1 MQFSK
6 NSRVW
11 VYQSTTE
18 LSHEQTQQIQQ
29 QLNTFAQGWTAHNH
43 QLLAGA
49 QVKYD
54 RFLILVVD
62 ESQAGASG
70 CSIDKSVNFM
80 KQLEQQYG
88 ITLFDR
94 FNLAYHNGERIVST
108 SRNEFEELIKAGVI
122 TQDTFVFNNLVQTL
136 DELQTKWE
144 VPLKD
149 SWHMQL
155 FGRYLVA

>member
-1 MQFSK
+1 M
-6 NSRVW
+6 W
-11 VYQSTTE
+11 VYQSATE
-18 LSHEQTQQIQQ
+18 LSNEQTQQIQQ

-49 QVKYD
+49 QVKYN

-94 FNLAYHNGERIVST
+94 FNLAYRNGENIVSAP
-108 SRNEFEELIKAGVI
+108 RNEFEELIKAGVI
-122 TQDTFVFNNLVQTL
+122 TQDTMVFNNLVQTL
-136 DELQTKWE
+136 EELQTKWE

>member
-11 VYQSTTE
+11 VYQSTKE
-18 LSHEQTQQIQQ
+18 LTNEQTQQIQQ
-29 QLNTFAQGWTAHNH
+29 QLNAFAQSWTAHNR

-49 QVKYD
+49 QVKYN

-80 KQLEQQYG
+80 KQLEQQYN
-88 ITLFDR
+88 IVLFDR
-94 FNLAYHNGERIVST
+94 FNLAYRDAEHIISVP
-108 SRNEFEELIKAGVI
+108 RNEFEVLIKEGVI
-122 TQDTFVFNNLVQTL
+122 TQDTLVFNNLVQTL
-136 DELQTKWE
+136 EELQTKWE

>member
-18 LSHEQTQQIQQ
+18 LSQEQTQHIQQ
-29 QLNTFAQGWTAHNH
+29 QLDTFAQGWTAHNH

-49 QVKYD
+49 QVKYN

-62 ESQAGASG
+62 ETQAGASG

-88 ITLFDR
+88 IVLFDR
-94 FNLAYHNGERIVST
+94 FNLAYHDGEHIVST
-108 SRNEFEELIKAGVI
+108 SRNEFEERIKTGAI
-122 TQDTFVFNNLVQTL
+122 TQDTLVFNNLVQTL
-136 DELQTKWE
+136 EELQTKWE